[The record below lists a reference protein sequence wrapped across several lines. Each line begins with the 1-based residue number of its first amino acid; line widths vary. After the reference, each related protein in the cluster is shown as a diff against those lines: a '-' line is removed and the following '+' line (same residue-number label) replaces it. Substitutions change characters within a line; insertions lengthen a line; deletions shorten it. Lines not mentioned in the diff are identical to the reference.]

1 MKRALVVFESM
12 FGNTRVIAE
21 AIAEGLRPA
30 YDVHILAAGHAFT
43 ADLQEADL
51 LVVGGPTHV
60 RGMSRPNT
68 RQGALEQL
76 AVPGRC
82 LRLECGATGPGLREL
97 FATTT
102 GLHADAA
109 AFDTRVAMSPLLTG
123 RASKQIAHALER
135 SGCRVVVEPESFLV
149 TKKTTMLLPGEE
161 ARARDWAALLA
172 DVVLAH
178 PSATAEGGRREV
190 EASQVIDARGV
201 GRSGEMVQELRGVP
215 GI

>member
-30 YDVHILAAGHAFT
+30 YDVHILAAGHTLA
-43 ADLQEADL
+43 ADLHDADL
-51 LVVGGPTHV
+51 IVAGGPTHV
-60 RGMSRPNT
+60 RGMSRPAT

-97 FATTT
+97 FAGTQ
-102 GLHADAA
+102 GLHAEAA

-123 RASKQIAHALER
+123 RASKQIAHALQR
-135 SGCRVVVEPESFLV
+135 SGCQVVFEPESFLV
-149 TKKTTMLLPGEE
+149 TRGTTELLAGEE
-161 ARARDWAALLA
+161 TRAHHWGSYLA
-172 DVVLAH
+172 D
-178 PSATAEGGRREV
+178 SAT
-190 EASQVIDARGV
+190 S
-201 GRSGEMVQELRGVP
+201 RSMSA
-215 GI
+215 